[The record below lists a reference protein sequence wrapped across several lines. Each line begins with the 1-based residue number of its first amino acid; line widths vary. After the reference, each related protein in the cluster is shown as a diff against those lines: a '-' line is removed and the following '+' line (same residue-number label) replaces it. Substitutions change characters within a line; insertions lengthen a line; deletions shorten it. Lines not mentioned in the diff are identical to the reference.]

1 MNHFAPEVDEFVRR
15 GIAYAQRHDGLRGLQ
30 IVGRL
35 QAQKRQ
41 IVARIA
47 SVALHAAHHENLPHG
62 IARERR
68 GVPRI
73 AHLIHLARLQIQ
85 AFDELERLIARKN
98 TFVDNVFFVEGPH
111 ILVETPKT
119 ACRGADLNMEHH
131 VHEPHHLHR
140 LGKGLRWV
148 FGDDA
153 AILGNAAQ
161 FGSARLVGARR
172 SLVLRLVGHA
182 MRIRH
187 KALRLDNACAP
198 EIDLRGI
205 FLGLRHARINVAL
218 AFLNI
223 SAHADTQH
231 FFMVAC
237 RLARH
242 AILQANAQN
251 IVGLKLLD
259 IFGHHGIGNIFH
271 RFALPIRQSFQDCC
285 LIFRRNAIRILRTR
299 AELVDIAHIP
309 AAALEI
315 GVKIRTAIGI
325 RWRADDK
332 LVVENHAAHV
342 LENMVDDF
350 RAENGHR
357 IARELLVSLRL
368 QYQMLSRN
376 ARRSAEMTFPHAVDT
391 WRTHCIPPYN
401 KKAAAG
407 EMPQA
412 ADRIRET
419 PASIALRVSAT
430 VRRVFPA
437 APRRRT
443 RTRAVPSAFGL
454 RHHGK
459 LVRLTTVTECSK
471 AASIKAINLQKTG

>member
-1 MNHFAPEVDEFVRR
+1 
-15 GIAYAQRHDGLRGLQ
+15 
-30 IVGRL
+30 
-35 QAQKRQ
+35 
-41 IVARIA
+41 
-47 SVALHAAHHENLPHG
+47 
-62 IARERR
+62 
-68 GVPRI
+68 
-73 AHLIHLARLQIQ
+73 
-85 AFDELERLIARKN
+85 
-98 TFVDNVFFVEGPH
+98 
-111 ILVETPKT
+111 
-119 ACRGADLNMEHH
+119 
-131 VHEPHHLHR
+131 
-140 LGKGLRWV
+140 
-148 FGDDA
+148 
-153 AILGNAAQ
+153 
-161 FGSARLVGARR
+161 
-172 SLVLRLVGHA
+172 

-198 EIDLRGI
+198 EIDLRSI

-231 FFMVAC
+231 FFVVAR

-242 AILQANAQN
+242 AILQANTQN
-251 IVGLKLLD
+251 VVGLKLLN
-259 IFGHHGIGNIFH
+259 IFGHHRIGNIFH

-285 LIFRRNAIRILRTR
+285 LIFRRNAIGILRTR

-315 GVKIRTAIGI
+315 GVQVRTAIRI

-350 RAENGHR
+350 RTENGHR
-357 IARELLVSLRL
+357 IARELLISLRL

-376 ARRSAEMTFPHAVDT
+376 ARRGVEMTFPHAIYT

-412 ADRIRET
+412 AERIRET

-471 AASIKAINLQKTG
+471 AASIKAINLQMTG